1 VNPYSRIAM
10 PLVSAKVEMSSQE
23 KRVSMDSR
31 RVEID
36 LRCPAVVQSALHSG
50 VGTIFNLSQG
60 GIYVSTSMSMLPQAH
75 VYIHLPLPEKR
86 RFLKLEALAIW
97 NNRGERQVESLPP
110 GHGFRFINLSANA
123 KLEIQTL
130 LENRKYLRKSR
141 PASPTKSLVEP
152 DRLLANMLPS
162 YGWGK

>member
-1 VNPYSRIAM
+1 
-10 PLVSAKVEMSSQE
+10 
-23 KRVSMDSR
+23 
-31 RVEID
+31 
-36 LRCPAVVQSALHSG
+36 
-50 VGTIFNLSQG
+50 
-60 GIYVSTSMSMLPQAH
+60 MLPQAH

-110 GHGFRFINLSANA
+110 GHGFRFINLSDNA
-123 KLEIQTL
+123 RLEIQTL
-130 LENRKYLRKSR
+130 LENKKYLRKGR
-141 PASPTKSLVEP
+141 PASPAKSLAEP